1 MQDVNIQCAGSLL
14 KEQAAK
20 RQDKSLRQRKL
31 REIEIVEGT
40 DKSNFK

>member
-20 RQDKSLRQRKL
+20 RQDKPLRQRKL
-31 REIEIVEGT
+31 REIENCRRNRQ
-40 DKSNFK
+40 KQL